1 MSQVSYLRNNMN
13 KPVFIDFGCGPN
25 MSYSIKYKSNGYY
38 IIIIEKSEK
47 NLYEN
52 SNMDCSDIEWFK
64 MIADEIFF
72 FDITDLSN
80 TVSYKADVW
89 KCTSVLEH
97 VDSHDIDSFLTGIKN
112 NCKDKSEGIIHI
124 DLTDH
129 YGGFE
134 HRIAPENYNHFIKNF
149 YQEKEWYE
157 IIEKHFTIRTWRK
170 SFWYTNTEEKR
181 FYQVLGTKNKDVISN
196 SENCIAVDFT
206 VYT

>member
-52 SNMDCSDIEWFK
+52 SNMNCSDIEWFK